1 MLFCKTPVWLWIV
14 ALLALWELAIICLG
28 HVLLLYDFAP
38 WRRLLVRDNQLT
50 VGIVVNVIFLGL
62 ALCNHSETEKKGETK
77 CKIQSCPSVRVGDLL
92 VYSSM
97 VSFNIWSETGFIK

>member
-50 VGIVVNVIFLGL
+50 VGILVNVLFLGL
-62 ALCNHSETEKKGETK
+62 AFCNHSETKKKGETK
-77 CKIQSCPSVRVGDLL
+77 CKIQSHTSPRVSDP
-92 VYSSM
+92 
-97 VSFNIWSETGFIK
+97 

>member
-38 WRRLLVRDNQLT
+38 WRRLLIRDNQLT
-50 VGIVVNVIFLGL
+50 VRTLVNVIILGL
-62 ALCNHSETEKKGETK
+62 ALCNHSETKKKGETK
-77 CKIQSCPSVRVGDLL
+77 CEVQSHTSVPVGNLL
-92 VYSSM
+92 VCSSM
-97 VSFNIWSETGFIK
+97 VSFKIWSETGFIK